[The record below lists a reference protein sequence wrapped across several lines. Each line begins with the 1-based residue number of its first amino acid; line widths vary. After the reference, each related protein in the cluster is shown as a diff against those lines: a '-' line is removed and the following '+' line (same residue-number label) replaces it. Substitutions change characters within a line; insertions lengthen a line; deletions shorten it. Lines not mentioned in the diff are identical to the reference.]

1 MASDGLAIRQVPH
14 LSREVQ
20 VMSRQCALCGYTGSD
35 GMHHG
40 VHTVCFRCLSKV
52 IDFAVTAEMRFERRK
67 EE

>member
-1 MASDGLAIRQVPH
+1 M
-14 LSREVQ
+14 SRE
-20 VMSRQCALCGYTGSD
+20 CALCGYTGSD